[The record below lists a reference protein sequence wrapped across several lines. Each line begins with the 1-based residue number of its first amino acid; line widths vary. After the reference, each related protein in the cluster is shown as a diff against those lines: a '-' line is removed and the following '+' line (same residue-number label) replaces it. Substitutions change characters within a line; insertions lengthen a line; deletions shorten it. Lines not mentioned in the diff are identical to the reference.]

1 MVIGTNPSDVLPT
14 EALRVSSLNKG
25 ILIPNVPLQNAT
37 PPRTGLAP
45 LGTTTQ
51 PLLVYNSN
59 PNTVKGFYL
68 WKNGWSPLLTS
79 SNVYTLLGIINST
92 TAVSTGAVIDNTQD
106 GQNQYTN
113 DEPPTVHGWTLIPGV
128 TKQITINSPNNN
140 ITINVNG
147 VMQITYQGS
156 PSNLPHSN
164 SFAVAIFVDNKLKM
178 VRNFLLSASQCTY
191 TDFNIMSVLENL
203 TPGTH
208 TISVYETYRSNVSN
222 SSVNARLHFG
232 EKSNDCSNLTN
243 DMSRTTMNIQI
254 TETP

>member
-1 MVIGTNPSDVLPT
+1 MKQNLWKNRITKTKKMKKYFILPLALVASQTTAQVGIGTNPSDVLPT
-14 EALRVSSLNKG
+14 EALRVSSVNKG

-37 PPRTGLAP
+37 PPGTGLAP

-147 VMQITYQGS
+147 VMQITYQ
-156 PSNLPHSN
+156 
-164 SFAVAIFVDNKLKM
+164 
-178 VRNFLLSASQCTY
+178 
-191 TDFNIMSVLENL
+191 
-203 TPGTH
+203 
-208 TISVYETYRSNVSN
+208 
-222 SSVNARLHFG
+222 
-232 EKSNDCSNLTN
+232 
-243 DMSRTTMNIQI
+243 
-254 TETP
+254 